1 MKKLIL
7 LLGVFLSMAPCYGQR
22 SDAQIV
28 TISEQE
34 NSRLSPALK
43 RNAEAK
49 LNFENLLEKAMLGD
63 AQAMLDLSHL
73 YATGTGVKRDREKA
87 FFWIKRATDLDFG
100 PAWTAL
106 GVCYKYGRGVPVD
119 YAQAYRCFSKAAA
132 HQHPAG
138 LYSSGFMQYKGL
150 GCPQNYAAA
159 LADFNRGADLGDP
172 LCMYMMGLCYRN
184 GFGVVQD
191 IAQADFWLNKA
202 AELGITAAE
211 SELDRPESEIDARA
225 RELMDKSKEAKALLN
240 YAAYNPNEFNR
251 ISDIASNLSGISY
264 RGFWIK
270 YDWSGEHIVK
280 TDAIALTCQENA
292 GILNCELAFKDSETR
307 YSFKGTVGNDNTITS
322 NDFRLKRNDRY
333 VTSSNDQL
341 FITQIQLGLRTTD
354 SGENL
359 LLGEAS
365 GFSTHEAEP
374 ERPIKIV
381 LQRSNEFTES
391 SDAATRMNVRAY
403 VFPNPFTDQ
412 CSIHLDVEEATSCRI
427 AIADINGRI
436 VYQSSKAEL
445 PQGSYVYPLQAE
457 LAPGTYFVTLLFNN
471 DFRTLKL
478 IKL

>member
-7 LLGVFLSMAPCYGQR
+7 LLGVFFSMAPCYGQR

-28 TISEQE
+28 KKLEEE
-34 NSRLSPALK
+34 NSRLSPVLK
-43 RNAEAK
+43 RDAEVRLA
-49 LNFENLLEKAMLGD
+49 FENQLEKAMLGN
-63 AQAMLDLSHL
+63 AQAMLEVSHL
-73 YATGTGVKRDREKA
+73 YASGAGVKRDMEKSL
-87 FFWIKRATDLDFG
+87 FWIKRSTDLDFG

-106 GVCYKYGRGVPVD
+106 GVCYKYGRGVKVD
-119 YAQAYRCFSKAAA
+119 YVQAYNCFSNAAA
-132 HQHPAG
+132 HWHPLG
-138 LYSSGFMQYKGL
+138 LYSKGFMQYKGL
-150 GCPQNYAAA
+150 GCPQDYAAA
-159 LADFNRGADLGDP
+159 FVDFNQGADLGDP

-225 RELMDKSKEAKALLN
+225 REMLDKSNEAKSLLN
-240 YAAYNPNEFNR
+240 YAAYSPNEFNR
-251 ISDIASNLSGISY
+251 ISDIASNLSGINY

-280 TDAIALTCQENA
+280 TDAIALTCQDA
-292 GILNCELAFKDSETR
+292 GILNCELAFKDSENR

-381 LQRSNEFTES
+381 LQRSSEFTDS
-391 SDAATRMNVRAY
+391 SDAITRENVRAHIT
-403 VFPNPFTDQ
+403 PNPFTDQ

-427 AIADINGRI
+427 AIADVNGRI

-445 PQGSYVYPLQAE
+445 SQGAYVYPLQAE
-457 LAPGTYFVTLLFNN
+457 FVSGTYFVTLLFNN
-471 DFRTLKL
+471 DFRTFKL